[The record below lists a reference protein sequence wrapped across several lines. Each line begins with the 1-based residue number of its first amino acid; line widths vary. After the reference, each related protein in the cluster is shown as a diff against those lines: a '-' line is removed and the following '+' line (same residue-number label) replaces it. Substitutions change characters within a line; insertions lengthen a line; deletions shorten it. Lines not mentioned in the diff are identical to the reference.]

1 MAGYDH
7 PSTAIGY
14 RRALRSGLKSADIDV
29 ERARRDTPGTANVAH
44 LHNAGVAPPP
54 RQDTDAVIA
63 QLHREAAIGGYEGR
77 IRRRPTGRAHLP
89 RRCPAP
95 CLYSD
100 LDLGVVVM
108 THSTDGL
115 DRYSL
120 FELLRGLD
128 WATALSSEGVRA
140 CRSEK

>member
-1 MAGYDH
+1 M
-7 PSTAIGY
+7 
-14 RRALRSGLKSADIDV
+14 SADIDV

-44 LHNAGVAPPP
+44 LHNAGAAAPP
-54 RQDTDAVIA
+54 RQVTDAVIVE
-63 QLHREAAIGGYEGR
+63 LHREAAIGGYEAASAAGQQVEHIYAAIAR
-77 IRRRPTGRAHLP
+77 LLASS
-89 RRCPAP
+89 PA
-95 CLYSD
+95 SIS
-100 LDLGVVVM
+100 GVVVM
-108 THSTDGL
+108 TNSTNGL